1 MSVVSCF
8 SLGATRRFADC
19 VRLAASH
26 GAYYVLEGTPL
37 AAALLVTVYIES
49 AIAAFCLWGLIC
61 GDPGVVRRT
70 EESCFP
76 LPDYLKH
83 QYRMNRVELGQPLGE
98 VGAGRNIEDKDHGT
112 YCVRCMVWRDPAGGK
127 ADIFSSWLTQ
137 HGCAFCCDYPPKR
150 AHHCRTCQRCVLDF
164 DHHCGI
170 FGRCIAGRGFA
181 GNMGYFK
188 VIITTG
194 SWGSL
199 TAGAG
204 VVYAVT
210 DKMGWSGLGW
220 AILGLFLLSCVWN
233 MVFCA
238 IRMSQ
243 RVMRE
248 RRRAE
253 QRQNGGETSDLSADP
268 NAAALSTQWI
278 KTQQGGGADTS
289 QPSETRAPVEIAT
302 QTNRGEDTNDPL
314 LQLTSQEPIVVGAGD
329 L

>member
-1 MSVVSCF
+1 MRSMKKCQFGHIAFLVGSRCRTG
-8 SLGATRRFADC
+8 SWHIAQ
-19 VRLAASH
+19 
-26 GAYYVLEGTPL
+26 EGTFIRASENL
-37 AAALLVTVYIES
+37 ADLYAQEFKDRVS
-49 AIAAFCLWGLIC
+49 ANDQMKKMVKQMA
-61 GDPGVVRRT
+61 
-70 EESCFP
+70 
-76 LPDYLKH
+76 
-83 QYRMNRVELGQPLGE
+83 
-98 VGAGRNIEDKDHGT
+98 RNIEDKDHGT